1 VSQLA
6 DEVFLMPD
14 IVVVGGGLTG
24 LMTALTLSH
33 SPYQVVHIQRHQ
45 PIDGGETIRTTTVSA
60 AGKRM
65 LETLG
70 VWQRLATPP
79 TPIEALKV
87 ADGEATIGV
96 RARHGKAFG
105 LEWQDGDEPMAFV
118 VPNAA
123 LLSALERQIQAAAV
137 TPLIDRTVADFTIA
151 NNRANLSLVDDKG
164 ETDEVTCDLVV
175 GCDGRNSTLRKSAG
189 IRQHALPHKQT
200 AVVALIAAERPHQ
213 NAAFQRFLG
222 FGPIALMPMD
232 DNLMSL
238 VWTLPK
244 QEALQYQACDV
255 DAFNKACTKAF
266 GDELGFLTLQSDRLV
281 WPLQP
286 TFIANPTADNLIL
299 AGDAAHVIHPLAGQ
313 GYNLA
318 LGDAAVLLD
327 ILCDTFARGLP
338 AGHLSVLTDFRQ
350 KRRLEVGAMSLTTTG
365 LNSLFSTMPTGV
377 AKIAGLGMSLLN
389 RSPAKSAFSTIARG
403 GTLAPANLFA
413 GRLPQGNRHR
423 K

>member
-1 VSQLA
+1 
-6 DEVFLMPD
+6 
-14 IVVVGGGLTG
+14 
-24 LMTALTLSH
+24 
-33 SPYQVVHIQRHQ
+33 
-45 PIDGGETIRTTTVSA
+45 
-60 AGKRM
+60 
-65 LETLG
+65 
-70 VWQRLATPP
+70 
-79 TPIEALKV
+79 
-87 ADGEATIGV
+87 
-96 RARHGKAFG
+96 
-105 LEWQDGDEPMAFV
+105 
-118 VPNAA
+118 
-123 LLSALERQIQAAAV
+123 
-137 TPLIDRTVADFTIA
+137 
-151 NNRANLSLVDDKG
+151 
-164 ETDEVTCDLVV
+164 
-175 GCDGRNSTLRKSAG
+175 
-189 IRQHALPHKQT
+189 
-200 AVVALIAAERPHQ
+200 
-213 NAAFQRFLG
+213 
-222 FGPIALMPMD
+222 
-232 DNLMSL
+232 MSL
-238 VWTLPK
+238 VWTLSK

-255 DAFNKACTKAF
+255 FAFNKACTKAF

-338 AGHLSVLTDFRQ
+338 AGHLSVLTDYRQ

-365 LNSLFSTMPTGV
+365 LNALFSTMPTGV

-413 GRLPQGNRHR
+413 GRLPPGNRHQ